1 MEKDVS
7 GDFMAWQEP
16 FLHQVYFNHAYNTV
30 IDKYGGNY
38 LGYM

>member
-16 FLHQVYFNHAYNTV
+16 FLQSLLQSG
-30 IDKYGGNY
+30 I
-38 LGYM
+38 